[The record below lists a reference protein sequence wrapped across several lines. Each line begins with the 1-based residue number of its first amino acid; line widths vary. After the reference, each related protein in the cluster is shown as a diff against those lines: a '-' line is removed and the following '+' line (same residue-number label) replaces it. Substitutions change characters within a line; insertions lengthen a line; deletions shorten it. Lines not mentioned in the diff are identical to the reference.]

1 MGRTQDELKMADS
14 NVDAARI
21 TDSVDAKVR
30 LVRTK
35 SLDLSF
41 NELADMYSTA
51 ELVIAPEYQR
61 LFRWSEGKQ
70 SRFIESLILELP
82 IPPIF
87 VIEREESTY
96 ELIDGLQRIST
107 YLNFRGLLPQ
117 EMLPEDQTVDLAL
130 SECDIVRELNGVTFK
145 SLPRPLEIKLKRNFV
160 RVEVLRKESDARL
173 RYYMFKR
180 LNTGGE
186 PLSEQEIRNCTI
198 RLLNNQF
205 NELLSTLSTDP
216 DFRTCIAPV
225 SQEKIRELYDR
236 ELVLRFFAIK
246 NYRDAYEHEVGEFLT
261 EYMER
266 VSDPADAEVTFDF
279 GGEPG
284 NFERTFAALARAV
297 GETVLTRSTPEGAS
311 TGQFSVYLFEAL
323 SIGLQSVLQRLDLDS
338 ADHMARLRQR
348 IEEVKRDAD
357 FRAITTGGG
366 KNYPNPLRDRIAFVQ
381 VRLEQEFPA

>member
-1 MGRTQDELKMADS
+1 MADS
-14 NVDAARI
+14 NIDSARI
-21 TDSVDAKVR
+21 TNSVDAKVR
-30 LVRTK
+30 SVRTR

-41 NELADMYSTA
+41 NELADMYSSA

-82 IPPIF
+82 IPPVY
-87 VIEREESTY
+87 VIEREDSTY

-107 YLNFRGLLPQ
+107 YLHFRSLLPQ
-117 EMLPEDQTVDLAL
+117 QMLPDDQTVDLTL
-130 SECDIVRELNGVTFK
+130 NECDIVRDLNGLTFK
-145 SLPRPLEIKLKRNFV
+145 TLPRPLEIKLKRNFV

-198 RLLNNQF
+198 RLLDNRF
-205 NELLSTLSTDP
+205 NELLGVLSANV
-216 DFRTCIAPV
+216 DFRTCITPV
-225 SQEKIRELYDR
+225 SEEKIRELYDR

-246 NYRDAYEHEVGEFLT
+246 NYRDEYEHEVGEFLT

-266 VSDPADAEVTFDF
+266 VTDPTDDLTFDF
-279 GGEPG
+279 GAEPG
-284 NFERTFAALARAV
+284 IFERTFAALAKAV
-297 GETVLTRSTPEGAS
+297 GAAVFTRSTPEGSS

-323 SIGLQSVLQRLDLDS
+323 TIGLQSVLHRVNVQNDE
-338 ADHMARLRQR
+338 HMNRLRQR
-348 IEEVKRDAD
+348 IEQVKTDAG

-381 VRLEQEFPA
+381 SRLEEEFPA